1 MNKARI
7 TALALA
13 LALGTATAQDVTKVR
28 FVSLAWQTDAVAAV
42 KSIVNEWNAKNPK
55 IQVQYQQV
63 DWGSIQDYL
72 TTSFESKNTPDLV
85 HDESGPVMEFGRRG
99 YLTDMTPFIPAE
111 MKQDVAAGAWKTVT
125 DDQGHVYG
133 VPFLWESLI
142 TLYNK
147 DAFKAAGIKP
157 PTVQKPWT
165 WEDMQRAAKQLTKDT
180 NGDGRPEQYGAAFGL
195 RAGANRILNLS
206 LGFGGDYFTKQNG
219 RNVLQV
225 GANEKQLL
233 KIMMDML
240 YTSKTAS
247 PDGIGLS
254 GPELLPGFYAGKY
267 AMLPGI
273 GVWARQQIVEGGPKN
288 FNWGVLPP
296 LKATT
301 QAQGST
307 TQTLSIPAAAKN
319 PQAAAKFM
327 QFFLNR
333 VNMGRLAAGDWLFPT
348 RTSTLGGVPFQTENY
363 GWKTST
369 ASAKSLTMA
378 AWQRVDGFSEVKS
391 KVLTPYLQQ
400 LFANRISIDDFARGV
415 ESDGNAILRKY
426 DR

>member
-1 MNKARI
+1 MKR
-7 TALALA
+7 TLTLALA
-13 LALGTATAQDVTKVR
+13 LSLSAASAQDVTRVR

-85 HDESGPVMEFGRRG
+85 HYESGPVMEFGRRG
-99 YLTDMTPFIPAE
+99 FLTDLGPSIPAE

-125 DDQGHVYG
+125 DANGKVYG

-147 DAFKAAGIKP
+147 DAFKAAGIKA
-157 PTVQKPWT
+157 PTVAKPWT
-165 WEDMQRAAKQLTKDT
+165 WDDLQRAAKQLTKDT
-180 NGDGRPEQYGAAFGL
+180 NGDGKPEQYGAAFGL
-195 RAGANRILNLS
+195 RSGANRILNLS
-206 LGFGGDYFTKQNG
+206 LGFGGDYFAKQNG
-219 RNVLQV
+219 RDVIQV
-225 GANEKQLL
+225 GANEKKLL
-233 KIMMDML
+233 GILMDML

-247 PDGIGLS
+247 PDGVGLS

-273 GVWARQQIVEGGPKN
+273 GVWARQQIVESGPKGL
-288 FNWGVLPP
+288 NWGVLPP
-296 LKATT
+296 LKATS

-307 TQTLSIPAAAKN
+307 TQTLSIPTAAKN

-348 RTSTLGGVPFQTENY
+348 RVSTLGGVPFQTDAY

-369 ASAKSLTMA
+369 ASAKVLTMA
-378 AWQRVDGFSEVKS
+378 AWQKVDGFSEVKS

-400 LFANRISIDDFARGV
+400 LFANRISVDQFAKGV
-415 ESDGNAILRKY
+415 EQDGNAILRKY